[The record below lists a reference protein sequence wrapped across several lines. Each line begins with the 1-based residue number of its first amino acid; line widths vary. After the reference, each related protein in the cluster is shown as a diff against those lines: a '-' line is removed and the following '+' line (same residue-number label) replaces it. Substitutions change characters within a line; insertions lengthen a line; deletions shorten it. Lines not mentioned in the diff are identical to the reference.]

1 MHKIKLIL
9 LLILPI
15 SVFAQDLGIIDTRTT
30 KNPAL
35 NGTYRISTDGKN
47 LFFRNFFGIS
57 EKVANTDSATFTGLI
72 TLPSTTSI
80 GNVSSTELSY
90 LDGVTSS
97 IQTQLGNKQPQL
109 NGTGFV
115 KASGTTIS
123 YDNSTYLTTSS
134 ASSTYLPLAGGTI
147 TGSLTLN
154 NGAKFVGQVGTL
166 YNGNQ
171 VYVDFLGTSYGRIQ
185 SYNAVGS
192 FGMPLVL
199 QGSGSNVGIG
209 IVPTTRK
216 LEVSDVIR
224 SIGGGFEAITP
235 FSSGSSY
242 RLILNTTDDKFY
254 LQNSTDK
261 FVSNFSTR
269 LLVDNSGNV
278 GIGTTSPSEK
288 LNVTG
293 NILAS
298 GTVLGS
304 NLSGTNTGD
313 NATNTQYSG
322 LATSKQDALN
332 GTGFVKASGT
342 TISYDNSTYLTT
354 STASSTYLPIANP
367 TATGTLTAPT
377 ISNTLG
383 ANFATSSGNVGIGTA
398 SPVSKLDIQ
407 GTTATDTAP
416 LGTELLTAS
425 NWTST
430 GWTGSFATGWVHTTG
445 NTTVLSNTLAASN
458 ATYYQI
464 AYTVT
469 GRTVGTFDINFGG
482 VNTTGLSTTG
492 AIGILSTS
500 TGTLSIT
507 PTSTFDGT
515 IVISIKTIGTSTAL
529 VTYKNSSGAIINEI
543 RNTTSNTFYGVNSG
557 RRITTGT
564 GNTAIGQGS
573 LAVNTTGSTNSA
585 VGVNTLNSNT
595 TGNNNTAVG
604 YLSLQ
609 VNTTGNNNSA
619 FGASLT
625 GNTTGASNSAF
636 GYNSSV
642 SNTTGSS
649 NSAFGVSS
657 LLSNTTGIQN
667 SSFGANSSI
676 NNTTGN
682 YNSAFGFTSLS
693 NNTSGNY
700 NVALGLNAGRYING
714 GSVANTITNNS
725 IYIGIDTKALADN
738 QTNQIVIGYGAVGN
752 GSNTTVLGNTST
764 TQTQIFGNTILSNT
778 AQAVD
783 AGYKLD
789 VTGTSRFTSKMIIN
803 SAFNSGLSLLNG
815 SSNGQIYNDGN
826 LHLEAAEYL
835 WINGNSTSLTQIN
848 AGGGNTYI
856 NSGGGRVGIGTISP
870 VASAVLDI
878 TSTTQ
883 GVLFPRLTTAQ
894 INAIAS
900 PANGLT
906 VYNTTLAT
914 LCFYDGT
921 GWKRVVHLAM

>member
-47 LFFRNFFGIS
+47 LFFRNFIGIS

-80 GNVSSTELSY
+80 GSVSSTELSY

-209 IVPTTRK
+209 IVPTSRK

-235 FSSGSSY
+235 LSSGSSY
-242 RLILNTTDDKFY
+242 QWLLNSSDNKYY
-254 LQNSTDK
+254 LNSSTDK

-322 LATSKQDALN
+322 LAASKQDALN

-354 STASSTYLPIANP
+354 SSAASTYLPISNP

-377 ISNTLG
+377 IANTLG
-383 ANFATSSGNVGIGTA
+383 ANFATTSGNVGIGTTSPSSILHTIGTIQTSSTSSA
-398 SPVSKLDIQ
+398 SSNYANRFNNIVFSRFDVPTTFTNAISNSWSGTTTDQTMNFEVGNGSSTRVTTMTLLGNGNVGI
-407 GTTATDTAP
+407 GTTAPSAKLHVEGTGYNSALIRSSTTTA
-416 LGTELLTAS
+416 GGLL
-425 NWTST
+425 
-430 GWTGSFATGWVHTTG
+430 
-445 NTTVLSNTLAASN
+445 VLSNTTRSYSL
-458 ATYYQI
+458 
-464 AYTVT
+464 
-469 GRTVGTFDINFGG
+469 
-482 VNTTGLSTTG
+482 G
-492 AIGILSTS
+492 ARGD
-500 TGTLSIT
+500 
-507 PTSTFDGT
+507 F
-515 IVISIKTIGTSTAL
+515 
-529 VTYKNSSGAIINEI
+529 
-543 RNTTSNTFYGVNSG
+543 
-557 RRITTGT
+557 GT
-564 GNTAIGQGS
+564 GQFNIVDETAGAARFTISQ
-573 LAVNTTGSTNSA
+573 A
-585 VGVNTLNSNT
+585 
-595 TGNNNTAVG
+595 GNV
-604 YLSLQ
+604 L
-609 VNTTGNNNSA
+609 V
-619 FGASLT
+619 
-625 GNTTGASNSAF
+625 
-636 GYNSSV
+636 
-642 SNTTGSS
+642 GSS
-649 NSAFGVSS
+649 AS
-657 LLSNTTGIQN
+657 
-667 SSFGANSSI
+667 
-676 NNTTGN
+676 
-682 YNSAFGFTSLS
+682 
-693 NNTSGNY
+693 
-700 NVALGLNAGRYING
+700 
-714 GSVANTITNNS
+714 
-725 IYIGIDTKALADN
+725 
-738 QTNQIVIGYGAVGN
+738 
-752 GSNTTVLGNTST
+752 
-764 TQTQIFGNTILSNT
+764 
-778 AQAVD
+778 D

-856 NSGGGRVGIGTISP
+856 NSGGGRVGIGTITP
-870 VASAVLDI
+870 AASAVLDV

-883 GVLFPRLTTAQ
+883 GVLFPRLTTTQ

-906 VYNTTLAT
+906 VYNTTLAV

-921 GWKRVVHLAM
+921 GWKRVVHVAM

>member
-47 LFFRNFFGIS
+47 LFFRNFIGIS

-209 IVPTTRK
+209 MVPTTRK

-242 RLILNTTDDKFY
+242 RWILNTTDDKFY

-322 LATSKQDALN
+322 LAASKQDALN

-354 STASSTYLPIANP
+354 SSASSTYAPIASPTFTGTVSGITKSMVGLGLVDNTTDATKPISTATQTALDAKQATLNGTGFVKSTAGTISYDNSTYLTTSTAASTYLPISNP

-383 ANFATSSGNVGIGTA
+383 ANFATTSGSVGIGTTSPQNLLHVKGTSAVGLGVRNSHFIIESAETAGVDVGAVLKFAGQSGNTVNPYSFGTIEAKKESALTNNYSSYLAFHTIGDTGGSTERMRINGSGNVGIGTTGA
-398 SPVSKLDIQ
+398 SYKLHVLGGNIYVGGAGAGVRIEDRSLSSRSFQLYVDGGALAFYNHNNSTQPVTITDGGNFGIGTTTPASKLHISGTGDNTFKIASTATNNPYLNLTLQ
-407 GTTATDTAP
+407 NASTTPYGVLEAGDGVAYRALVLNPTSGNVGIGTGTTAPA
-416 LGTELLTAS
+416 
-425 NWTST
+425 
-430 GWTGSFATGWVHTTG
+430 
-445 NTTVLSNTLAASN
+445 
-458 ATYYQI
+458 
-464 AYTVT
+464 
-469 GRTVGTFDINFGG
+469 
-482 VNTTGLSTTG
+482 
-492 AIGILSTS
+492 
-500 TGTLSIT
+500 
-507 PTSTFDGT
+507 
-515 IVISIKTIGTSTAL
+515 
-529 VTYKNSSGAIINEI
+529 
-543 RNTTSNTFYGVNSG
+543 
-557 RRITTGT
+557 
-564 GNTAIGQGS
+564 
-573 LAVNTTGSTNSA
+573 
-585 VGVNTLNSNT
+585 
-595 TGNNNTAVG
+595 
-604 YLSLQ
+604 
-609 VNTTGNNNSA
+609 
-619 FGASLT
+619 
-625 GNTTGASNSAF
+625 
-636 GYNSSV
+636 
-642 SNTTGSS
+642 
-649 NSAFGVSS
+649 
-657 LLSNTTGIQN
+657 
-667 SSFGANSSI
+667 
-676 NNTTGN
+676 
-682 YNSAFGFTSLS
+682 
-693 NNTSGNY
+693 
-700 NVALGLNAGRYING
+700 
-714 GSVANTITNNS
+714 
-725 IYIGIDTKALADN
+725 
-738 QTNQIVIGYGAVGN
+738 
-752 GSNTTVLGNTST
+752 
-764 TQTQIFGNTILSNT
+764 
-778 AQAVD
+778 
-783 AGYKLD
+783 YKLD

-815 SSNGQIYNDGN
+815 SSNGQIFNDGN

-835 WINGNSTSLTQIN
+835 WINGNSTSLTSIS

-856 NSGGGRVGIGTISP
+856 NSGGGRVGIGTTTP
-870 VASAVLDI
+870 VASAILDI

-883 GVLFPRLTTAQ
+883 GVLFPRLTTTQ
-894 INAIAS
+894 INAITS

-906 VYNTTLAT
+906 VYNTTLAV

-921 GWKRVVHLAM
+921 GWKRVAHLAM

>member
-80 GNVSSTELSY
+80 GSVSSTELSY

-224 SIGGGFEAITP
+224 SFGGGFEAITP

-322 LATSKQDALN
+322 LAASKQDALN

-354 STASSTYLPIANP
+354 STAASTYLPISNP
-367 TATGTLTAPT
+367 TTTGTLTAPT

-383 ANFATSSGNVGIGTA
+383 ANFATTSGSVGIGTA
-398 SPVSKLDIQ
+398 SPSSILHTIGTIQ
-407 GTTATDTAP
+407 TSSTSSASSNYANRFNNIVFSRFDVPTTFTNAISNSWSGTATDQTMNFEIGNGSSTRVTAMSLLGNGNVGIGTTAPAYKLDVN
-416 LGTELLTAS
+416 GTTR
-425 NWTST
+425 
-430 GWTGSFATGWVHTTG
+430 
-445 NTTVLSNTLAASN
+445 
-458 ATYYQI
+458 
-464 AYTVT
+464 VT
-469 GRTVGTFDINFGG
+469 GTTQMNGNVGIGAAPSTQSLN
-482 VNTTGLSTTG
+482 VYSTTNDISFQ
-492 AIGILSTS
+492 AINA
-500 TGTLSIT
+500 
-507 PTSTFDGT
+507 
-515 IVISIKTIGTSTAL
+515 K
-529 VTYKNSSGAIINEI
+529 
-543 RNTTSNTFYGVNSG
+543 
-557 RRITTGT
+557 
-564 GNTAIGQGS
+564 
-573 LAVNTTGSTNSA
+573 TTGSNYAVAGTATGVGGTINMGGYFYADGATTNHGIRVYNVSA
-585 VGVNTLNSNT
+585 AANNYALFIDSPAQSYFQGNVGIGT
-595 TGNNNTAVG
+595 TAPS
-604 YLSLQ
+604 YKLQ
-609 VNTTGNNNSA
+609 IEGT
-619 FGASLT
+619 
-625 GNTTGASNSAF
+625 
-636 GYNSSV
+636 GYNGALIRSS
-642 SNTTGSS
+642 TT
-649 NSAFGVSS
+649 SAGG
-657 LLSNTTGIQN
+657 LLILSNTTR
-667 SSFGANSSI
+667 SYSLGARGDYG
-676 NNTTGN
+676 TGQFN
-682 YNSAFGFTSLS
+682 IVDETAGALRFT
-693 NNTSGNY
+693 
-700 NVALGLNAGRYING
+700 I
-714 GSVANTITNNS
+714 
-725 IYIGIDTKALADN
+725 N
-738 QTNQIVIGYGAVGN
+738 QT
-752 GSNTTVLGNTST
+752 GS
-764 TQTQIFGNTILSNT
+764 I
-778 AQAVD
+778 
-783 AGYKLD
+783 
-789 VTGTSRFTSKMIIN
+789 
-803 SAFNSGLSLLNG
+803 
-815 SSNGQIYNDGN
+815 
-826 LHLEAAEYL
+826 
-835 WINGNSTSLTQIN
+835 
-848 AGGGNTYI
+848 
-856 NSGGGRVGIGTISP
+856 GIGTASP
-870 VASAVLDI
+870 AATALLDI
-878 TSTTQ
+878 TSTTK
-883 GVLFPRLTTAQ
+883 GVLFPRLTTLE
-894 INAIAS
+894 INNITS

-906 VYNTTLAT
+906 VYNTTLAV

-921 GWKRVVHLAM
+921 GWRKVSHSSM